1 MNIRFLSLQQTF
13 DRQPVPVASVPK
25 RSEIFN
31 KNVFTDEKLKQ
42 YIDKKSFREYV
53 ESKQKG
59 KSIDRRLAD
68 VIASAMK
75 TWAIENGA
83 THYTHWFQ
91 PLTGATAEKHD
102 SFLEKLPDGE
112 VLEVFSGN
120 QLVQQEPDASSFPS
134 GGLRNTFEAR
144 GYTAWDPSSPAF
156 IYGTT
161 LCIPSVFISYN
172 GEALDYKTPLL
183 RSAQALDK
191 YATEVAQLFNRNVE
205 KVYATLGWE
214 QEYFLVDTALYK
226 SRPDLIMTGR
236 TLVGHPPAKN
246 QQMEDHYFGS
256 IPERVMAFMRDLEIE
271 AMKIGI
277 PVKTRHNEVAPGQYE
292 IAPVFE
298 EVNLAV
304 DHNSLLMDIM
314 KKVARRHRFE
324 VLLHEKPF
332 AYINGSGKH
341 NNWSLMTD
349 TGINLL
355 SPGETPRRNLRFL
368 TFFVNTIKAVNDYE
382 ELVRA
387 SIASAGNDH
396 RLGANEAPP
405 AIVSVFI
412 GDYMTGVLREIKHLK
427 SGKLSPDEKTEVKL
441 QVLGKIPAILRDNT
455 DRNRTSPFA
464 FTGNKFEIRSV
475 GSSANCASPMI
486 TLNAVMAKQLKTFL
500 EDLRKETARG
510 LKKDE
515 AILKI
520 LKKYIKSA
528 ERILFEGNGYSEEWR
543 KEAAERGLSDLRTTP
558 EALKVFLSD
567 KVKKLFAE
575 TGIYTETELQSRYNV
590 QLEQYVKHLEIEA
603 NVLSDLV
610 SNHIIPTVI
619 HYQSRLTGNIHQLKK
634 AGNEKFTETSEAVL
648 ADLSQCLDKIFE
660 QNRQLK
666 DALKK
671 LNSEEDEEQKATFI
685 VEEIKP
691 LMENIRRCSD
701 ELEMQV
707 DDELWPLTKYR
718 ELLFTR

>member
-1 MNIRFLSLQQTF
+1 MNIRFLAIRETF
-13 DRQPVPVASVPK
+13 DRSPVKIESVKK
-25 RSEIFN
+25 RSEIFE
-31 KNVFTDEKLKQ
+31 KNVFTDEKMRQ
-42 YIDKKSFREYV
+42 YLDKETYREFKRV
-53 ESKQKG
+53 KEKG
-59 KSIDRRLAD
+59 LTVDRELAGK
-68 VIASAMK
+68 IAAAMK

-112 VLEVFSGN
+112 SLEVFTGN
-120 QLVQQEPDASSFPS
+120 QLAQQEPDASSFPS

-144 GYTAWDPSSPAF
+144 GYTAWDPGSPAF

-161 LCIPSVFISYN
+161 LCIPTIFISYT
-172 GEALDYKTPLL
+172 GEALDFKTPLL
-183 RSAQALDK
+183 RSSQALD
-191 YATEVAQLFNRNVE
+191 YYGTQVAQLFNRNVE
-205 KVYATLGWE
+205 KVFATLGWE
-214 QEYFLVDTALYK
+214 QEYFLVDSALYK

-236 TLVGHPPAKN
+236 TLLGHPPAKN

-271 AMKIGI
+271 ALKVGI

-304 DHNSLLMDIM
+304 DHNTLLMDIM
-314 KKVARRHRFE
+314 KKIAPRHRFE

-332 AYINGSGKH
+332 EYINGSGKH

-355 SPGETPRRNLRFL
+355 SPGDTPKRNLRFL
-368 TFFVNTIKAVNDYE
+368 TFFVNVIKAVNDYE
-382 ELVRA
+382 KLIRA

-405 AIVSVFI
+405 AIISVFI
-412 GDYMTGVLREIKHLK
+412 GKYLTGVLQELK
-427 SGKLSPDEKTEVKL
+427 NLKKGKLTPDEKTELKINVI
-441 QVLGKIPAILRDNT
+441 GKIPQIFLDNT

-486 TLNAVMAKQLKTFL
+486 TLNTIMAKQLKQFL
-500 EDLRKETARG
+500 EDYEELKAKG
-510 LKKDE
+510 MKKDD
-515 AILKI
+515 AIIRI
-520 LKKYIKSA
+520 LSRYIKES
-528 ERILFEGNGYSEEWR
+528 ERILFEGNGYSDEWKR
-543 KEAAERGLSDLRTTP
+543 EAAKRGLSNLKTTP
-558 EALKVFLSD
+558 EALKVL
-567 KVKKLFAE
+567 KEPEVVELFTE
-575 TGIYTETELQSRYNV
+575 TGVYSKAELESRYHV
-590 QLEQYVKHLEIEA
+590 LLEQYNKKLEIEGR
-603 NVLSDLV
+603 VLSDLV
-610 SNHIIPTVI
+610 SNHIIPTVTD
-619 HYQSRLTGNIHQLKK
+619 YQTRLAQNIKHLNDLGIRYDTGNLKK
-634 AGNEKFTETSEAVL
+634 LSNDL
-648 ADLSQCLDKIFE
+648 ADLIKENNRLKSLISKLQQTENEEEKSDLITDKMIP
-660 QNRQLK
+660 Q
-666 DALKK
+666 
-671 LNSEEDEEQKATFI
+671 
-685 VEEIKP
+685 
-691 LMENIRRCSD
+691 MEKIRSLAD
-701 ELEMQV
+701 DLEMQV